1 MNTMRIAIVEDE
13 KKDMLQLTGV
23 LTAYAENHGLTIAID
38 TFSSGESFLRAFEP
52 EKYKLV
58 FFDNYIGN
66 GLGIDL
72 ARKAR
77 TLDAEVEFVFVSMSM
92 EFALSG
98 YEVRALHYLIK
109 PATPDE
115 IEKVFERLLKRTPK
129 PQEATVEVICDYHP
143 VLIPIK
149 SIRYIEAVN
158 KACVIY
164 GEEEFKTY
172 MRLVNLMELL
182 PPEEFIRTHRSYV
195 VHLPSIQSMNKDDFT
210 LKDGRTVPIS
220 QSYHNDCARAY
231 IEYRTHGKN
240 RRSPAAKPKS

>member
-77 TLDAEVEFVFVSMSM
+77 ALDSEVEFVFVSMSM

-109 PATPDE
+109 PATLPE
-115 IEKVFERLLKRTPK
+115 VEKVSKFPCPFARITPARSTASLASLL
-129 PQEATVEVICDYHP
+129 
-143 VLIPIK
+143 
-149 SIRYIEAVN
+149 S
-158 KACVIY
+158 
-164 GEEEFKTY
+164 
-172 MRLVNLMELL
+172 
-182 PPEEFIRTHRSYV
+182 RS
-195 VHLPSIQSMNKDDFT
+195 
-210 LKDGRTVPIS
+210 
-220 QSYHNDCARAY
+220 
-231 IEYRTHGKN
+231 
-240 RRSPAAKPKS
+240 